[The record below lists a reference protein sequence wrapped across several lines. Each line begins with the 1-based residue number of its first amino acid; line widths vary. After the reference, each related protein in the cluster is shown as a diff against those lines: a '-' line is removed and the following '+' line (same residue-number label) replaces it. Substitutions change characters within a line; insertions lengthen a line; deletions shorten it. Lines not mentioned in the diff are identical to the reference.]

1 MKHILFAI
9 DGNESR
15 AEIQAETVA
24 ELFDSTNATAHLL
37 HVFVDN
43 PEGASVAQLGSIR
56 RAENIL
62 TEEGFGVE
70 YHETSGNPIEM
81 IVEKADDI
89 NADSICIAGRKRS
102 ATGKLV
108 FGSVTQDVILNTER
122 PVLVC
127 GAGDIPV
134 A

>member
-9 DGNESR
+9 DENESR

-24 ELFDSTNATAHLL
+24 ELFDSANATAHLL
-37 HVFVDN
+37 QVFVNN

-56 RAENIL
+56 RAESIL
-62 TEEGFGVE
+62 AEEGFVVE
-70 YHETSGNPIEM
+70 YREASGDPIEK

-89 NADSICIAGRKRS
+89 DADSICIAGRKRS

-108 FGSVTQDVILNTER
+108 FGSVTQDVILNAER

-127 GAGDIPV
+127 GAGDISV